1 MNGETVSIT
10 WPQRSH
16 ADIVLG
22 IGTHTTVIR
31 PHTILSPADLEVRRI
46 TRRLTRLTE
55 TLDGTAP
62 DFDQRAEI
70 AATTLLMS
78 GKELDLVGIA
88 P

>member
-1 MNGETVSIT
+1 MSLS
-10 WPQRSH
+10 WPQRSR
-16 ADIVLG
+16 AGIVVG

-46 TRRLTRLTE
+46 TRRLARLAE
-55 TLDGTAP
+55 TLDGAAP
-62 DFDQRAEI
+62 DFDERAEI

-78 GKELDLVGIA
+78 GKELDLAGVA